1 LFSKITA
8 RGKNYRKGE
17 KLPRGKKYRKA
28 YGTSP
33 KGALW
38 AENCPNFLAGK
49 LKFSL
54 GKDV

>member
-33 KGALW
+33 EGP
-38 AENCPNFLAGK
+38 EK